1 MSLEYMGE
9 SSRKHETPRF
19 FDKKI
24 KTWKLHKRPLH
35 FTHLFGYGFCIE
47 SKKAIVLIH
56 LFSQRCIP
64 VVPYNLSNE
73 SLLLS
78 LQDLNLSNIFYS
90 YSIFKKSWFHSQIF
104 FPFPVNHSDLL
115 SVTYTVP
122 YFLGNNWIFAR
133 HGESLERGREA
144 EERSWREISIKW
156 GQLWKPWG
164 WPLCFSPS

>member
-1 MSLEYMGE
+1 MVGRVVLLQIWPVLYLLLNTHRQKNSCCTAVKPKMSLEYMGE

-19 FDKKI
+19 FHKKI
-24 KTWKLHKRPLH
+24 KTWKLNKWPLH

-90 YSIFKKSWFHSQIF
+90 YSVLKKSWFHSQIF
-104 FPFPVNHSDLL
+104 FS
-115 SVTYTVP
+115 
-122 YFLGNNWIFAR
+122 
-133 HGESLERGREA
+133 
-144 EERSWREISIKW
+144 
-156 GQLWKPWG
+156 
-164 WPLCFSPS
+164 FSCEP